1 MRLLSRQRCS
11 PGGLAGFRV
20 LSPARRTQVRLRGEV
35 LRKPP
40 QPAGF
45 RSAGG
50 RERSRVCHPNEFA
63 SLPPSPRVRP
73 RSPRRRSRR
82 PPGDPL
88 RVTSSADAPSR
99 PACVSS
105 RRSGEPRLRVSLRQP
120 LRLSSAREHALC
132 AAVAAYRWPAQEGT
146 RPGRQTRP
154 SWREKVGDRTRLRPA
169 AQDCD
174 PKTDS
179 CLSSGRKDE
188 SLAQARR

>member
-11 PGGLAGFRV
+11 PCGLAGFRV

-63 SLPPSPRVRP
+63 SLPPSLRVRP

-88 RVTSSADAPSR
+88 RVTSSADTPSR

-132 AAVAAYRWPAQEGT
+132 AAVAAYRWPEQEGT
-146 RPGRQTRP
+146 ACGERERDRGFEGRDELDQGDKRD
-154 SWREKVGDRTRLRPA
+154 RVGEARLATER
-169 AQDCD
+169 
-174 PKTDS
+174 
-179 CLSSGRKDE
+179 G
-188 SLAQARR
+188 